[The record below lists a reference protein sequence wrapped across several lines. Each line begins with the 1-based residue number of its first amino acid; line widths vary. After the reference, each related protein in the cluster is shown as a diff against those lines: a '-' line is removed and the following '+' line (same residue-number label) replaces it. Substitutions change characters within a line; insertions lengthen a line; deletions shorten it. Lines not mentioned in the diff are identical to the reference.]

1 MGEYENDVFIS
12 YSRVEKAFA
21 RQLEASLEAFHPPAD
36 LAVPQRRLVAF
47 RDEQDFTGVEY
58 YEALQ
63 QHLEHSAKLIVVC
76 SPEARRSGYVN
87 DEIRRFA
94 AARGHDNI
102 IPVLLAGIPNNE
114 ADPANDHQ
122 AAFPDALVEIMAMP
136 LAADF
141 RGFDTKKDRF
151 DRGPFQ
157 NAWYTLLANIY
168 GVSRREIEDRDRR
181 RQARERRK
189 RRILAAI
196 TAGVVGTLLIG
207 GTWYYES
214 YVHSRTELYR
224 HVELRAGEPVT
235 FGPTQLED
243 ARARESTVQIT
254 RKGRRGPIQMIENI
268 DGLGLCTPPR
278 TNPEPVSSADQRSD
292 AARPCRW
299 FFDRDAGKNVIARRA
314 YDRLDRLIWTQTF
327 TREQAGMIVRAQYTR
342 PDGTPL
348 TLSNSKAEFI
358 EIRLADA
365 AGESELRYLSG
376 SGAPVAV
383 PEQSGIYGKR
393 RRVGV
398 DGMVAEEIYLG
409 SGGQPLADKDSRV
422 RVTFE
427 RDRNGSVTAR
437 RFFDAEDR
445 PTSAG
450 GGFHRES
457 RRYDLHGNLIER
469 SFFGTDDQP
478 VTLAGGYHR
487 IAETHDEQGRLTGWA
502 YFDKRGTP
510 VAGAD
515 GAHRVAVTIDRSGN
529 RIAKAFF
536 DDNDS
541 ANLNRTG
548 YHREENRYDEQGN
561 RIEWRY
567 FDSSLAPIS
576 SVDGYHRGVAGFD
589 STGRQT
595 EVAYFDEAGNPVI
608 GSEGFHRMVLTYN
621 PRGNVISIERL
632 DTDGSAIV
640 AFNEIWKI
648 LERRPAAAT
657 DGDQTDRFREQ
668 LFWLVELMQACKRSR
683 DPTLM
688 GEAKVVEKALEDMG
702 RFLETGDTKNLNAA
716 AKQIERF
723 ARVVKAAAAQNKERA
738 MREMQA
744 GTPGTSTPGDRLPP
758 VPLN

>member
-102 IPVLLAGIPNNE
+102 IPIMLSGIPNNE
-114 ADPANDHQ
+114 ADSANEHQ
-122 AAFPDALVEIMAMP
+122 AAFPDALVEMMAMP

-141 RGFDTKKDRF
+141 RGFDVQKDRIN
-151 DRGPFQ
+151 RGRFQ
-157 NAWYTLLANIY
+157 DAWYTLLANIY

-181 RQARERRK
+181 RQARERRR
-189 RRILAAI
+189 RRILAAM
-196 TAGVVGTLLIG
+196 TAGVIGAVLIG

-214 YVHSRTELYR
+214 YVRARTELYR

-235 FGPTQLED
+235 FGPMRPED
-243 ARARESTVQIT
+243 ASARESTVQAT
-254 RKGRRGPIQMIENI
+254 RKGRRGPIQVIENI

-278 TNPEPVSSADQRSD
+278 TSSDPVSSTGQRSE

-299 FFDRDAGKNVIARRA
+299 YFDRDAGKKVIARRA
-314 YDRLDRLIWTQTF
+314 YDRWDRLIWTQTF
-327 TREQAGMIVRAQYTR
+327 TRERAGRIVRAQYTR

-348 TLSNSKAEFI
+348 TLSGSKAEFI
-358 EIRLADA
+358 EIRPDDTEDEL
-365 AGESELRYLSG
+365 ELRYLSV
-376 SGAPVAV
+376 SGAPAAV

-393 RRVGV
+393 RRFRV

-409 SGGQPLADKDSRV
+409 SGGQPLADKDRRV
-422 RVTFE
+422 RITFE
-427 RDRNGSVTAR
+427 RDRNGNVTAR

-457 RRYDLHGNLIER
+457 RRYDLRGNLIER
-469 SFFGTDDQP
+469 SFFATDDRP
-478 VTLAGGYHR
+478 VMLAGGYHR

-502 YFDKRGTP
+502 YFDERGTP

-515 GAHRVAVTIDRSGN
+515 GAHRVAVTTDRSGN
-529 RIAKAFF
+529 RIAKAYF
-536 DDNDS
+536 DVNDS
-541 ANLNRTG
+541 ATLNQTG
-548 YHREENRYDEQGN
+548 YHREESRYDEQGN

-567 FDSSLAPIS
+567 FDSSRAPIS
-576 SVDGYHRGVAGFD
+576 SVDGYHHGVAGFD
-589 STGRQT
+589 SAGRQT
-595 EVAYFDEAGNPVI
+595 EVAYFDVAGNPVI
-608 GSEGFHRMVLTYN
+608 GGEGFHRMVLTYN
-621 PRGNVISIERL
+621 PRGNVISIEQL
-632 DTDGSAIV
+632 DADGSAIF

-648 LERRPAAAT
+648 LEKRPTAGP
-657 DGDQTDRFREQ
+657 DGDREDLFREQ
-668 LFWLVELMQACKRSR
+668 LYWLVDLIQACKRSR

-702 RFLETGDTKNLNAA
+702 RYLETGDTENLDAA
-716 AKQIERF
+716 ARQVERF
-723 ARVVKAAAAQNKERA
+723 ARVVKAASDKNKQRA
-738 MREMQA
+738 MREIQA
-744 GTPGTSTPGDRLPP
+744 GTPGTSKPGDTLPP
-758 VPLN
+758 VPPN